1 MSARLTFSPDAA
13 AHSAKN
19 AHAAPGSAVQP
30 QDRTREIPMVDTHTA
45 ARETEQQGQETT
57 YAYTPHELNRLL
69 SCEVAGRL
77 RELADTLDANAA
89 FLFASTAVPAA
100 FARPR
105 LRAYL
110 DVSSQLRAV
119 ARHEIETA
127 DARVVAR

>member
-1 MSARLTFSPDAA
+1 MVET
-13 AHSAKN
+13 
-19 AHAAPGSAVQP
+19 HA
-30 QDRTREIPMVDTHTA
+30 A
-45 ARETEQQGQETT
+45 ARETERHGDETT
-57 YAYTPHELNRLL
+57 YAYTPHELNQML
-69 SCEVAGRL
+69 SREVAGRL

-127 DARVVAR
+127 NVRVVTR

>member
-1 MSARLTFSPDAA
+1 MSTRLTFSPDAA

-45 ARETEQQGQETT
+45 ARETEETT
-57 YAYTPHELNRLL
+57 YAYTPHELNRML
-69 SCEVAGRL
+69 SREIAGRL
-77 RELADTLDANAA
+77 RELADTLDANAS

-127 DARVVAR
+127 NARVVAR